1 MSTLGRYKKILLML
15 TIFTCIVLAASVSNS
30 EARTITCQMRGSV
43 AGPVRNGKQLIIF
56 DAVFRNVSRV
66 EYIARVN
73 WVEVSVHGYFNGRE
87 ETYTRKVNVDWDFS
101 PILEPGRQKG
111 LKIKFWRKVQP
122 RRGSFPYDDVEVQI
136 RNINFKRAS

>member
-1 MSTLGRYKKILLML
+1 MSTLARYKKILVML
-15 TIFTCIVLAASVSNS
+15 IVFTCLAVAASAIDS

-43 AGPVRNGKQLIIF
+43 AGPVRDGKQLIIF
-56 DAVFRNVSRV
+56 DAIFRNVSQV

-73 WVEVSVHGYFNGRE
+73 WVEVSVHGYFSGRE
-87 ETYTRKVNVDWDFS
+87 ETYSRKVKVDWDFS
-101 PILEPGRQKG
+101 PALGPGRQKG

-136 RNINFKRAS
+136 RNINFNRAS

>member
-1 MSTLGRYKKILLML
+1 MSTLVRYKKILVML
-15 TIFTCIVLAASVSNS
+15 IVFACIAIAASASSS
-30 EARTITCQMRGSV
+30 EARTINCQMRGSV
-43 AGPVRNGKQLIIF
+43 AGPVRDGKQLIVF
-56 DAVFRNVSRV
+56 DAIFRNVSQV

-101 PILEPGRQKG
+101 PALGPGRQKG

-122 RRGSFPYDDVEVQI
+122 RRGSFPYDDVEVQVH
-136 RNINFKRAS
+136 NINFKRAS